1 MKKKQQHARRRKAV
15 RPTDN
20 GPAGDHLKVAFDAGR
35 IRKRIQELARQIDRD
50 YKGGTLHVVGILEN
64 GFLFMADLVRALH
77 TPVVCHF
84 VKAEMHDLPSGNASL
99 REIVFTPKV
108 DVADKDILLVDA
120 ILQSGV
126 TLDHLRQMML
136 TENARSV
143 RTAFLLEK
151 REERKVDL
159 PTDYV
164 GFKTKSKFLVG
175 FGLGYQE
182 KFRNLPVVATLA

>member
-1 MKKKQQHARRRKAV
+1 M
-15 RPTDN
+15 
-20 GPAGDHLKVAFDAGR
+20 
-35 IRKRIQELARQIDRD
+35 
-50 YKGGTLHVVGILEN
+50 VGILEN